1 LPPTWRRNPFPADP
15 KGGKEVKEI
24 KAFIKPH
31 MLSKVT
37 RALQKVDGLTGM
49 SVTDVRG
56 FGRGRAKGIP
66 HRIDEDLLDYSLR
79 MKLEILCKDERVDE
93 IVSLIEKT
101 AHTGLRGDGKIYV
114 SPVEMAVRISTGDR
128 GDEAV

>member
-1 LPPTWRRNPFPADP
+1 
-15 KGGKEVKEI
+15 
-24 KAFIKPH
+24 
-31 MLSKVT
+31 
-37 RALQKVDGLTGM
+37 
-49 SVTDVRG
+49 
-56 FGRGRAKGIP
+56 
-66 HRIDEDLLDYSLR
+66 
-79 MKLEILCKDERVDE
+79 MKLEILCKDEKVDE